1 LDRRKFLELALGA
14 GVMAAYPK
22 GTAASVPKISRN
34 EAFQTSSS
42 DDESLANYT
51 PEKHRPT
58 ALHKTNSETDIKT
71 DLEGFLE
78 ICNPTATEA
87 FTSILTQFEEASRL
101 IEKNIK
107 ANTIGRLNNE
117 ETIYSNADKWASAIT
132 AAPIW
137 VLSLASRTLGD
148 SITAGIELSKSDK
161 SSLSTMFAYNAQTFS
176 ITYIK
181 NFLVES
187 LRNSLI
193 EQMKLN
199 NELDPRRINAQAV
212 FKDLNQN
219 RDSLKIKFS
228 ENLQSI
234 YEIPKSFK
242 EASLDRKILDSGSI
256 GIGFLLSL
264 INTGLGK
271 FISSLGRQRIVGEN
285 ALRKELGSE
294 NYNKQAKIAV
304 TNAITYPSFNLI
316 NGICQELVKQ
326 TITLDSS
333 SQLAQTN
340 FRELIGNLSS
350 FLAYMFIKVPFQN
363 KLEHAMHKQI
373 KEQGEFRT
381 PLKEIAELMEP
392 SSQ

>member
-1 LDRRKFLELALGA
+1 LDRRKFLTLAGAA
-14 GVMAAYPK
+14 GVMAAYPRV
-22 GTAASVPKISRN
+22 TAASVPKISDN
-34 EAFQTSSS
+34 EEAFQTSDKSG
-42 DDESLANYT
+42 ANNT
-51 PEKHRPT
+51 PQKHRPR
-58 ALHKTNSETDIKT
+58 ALHEKALET
-71 DLEGFLE
+71 L
-78 ICNPTATEA
+78 NPTTTEA
-87 FTSILTQFEEASRL
+87 ATSIFSQFQEASLL

-107 ANTIGRLNNE
+107 ANTVGRLNKE
-117 ETIYSNADKWASAIT
+117 ETIYSNADKWASAT
-132 AAPIW
+132 MAAPIW
-137 VLSLASRTLGD
+137 ALSLASRTLGD

-242 EASLDRKILDSGSI
+242 ETSLDRKIFDSGSI
-256 GIGFLLSL
+256 VIGFLLSP

-271 FISSLGRQRIVGEN
+271 FASALGRQRIVGEN

-304 TNAITYPSFNLI
+304 ANAITYPFFNLI
-316 NGICQELVKQ
+316 NGICQELVKK

-350 FLAYMFIKVPFQN
+350 FFGYMTLKVPIQN
-363 KLEHAMHKQI
+363 ELEHAMHKQ
-373 KEQGEFRT
+373 EEFRT
-381 PLKEIAELMEP
+381 PFREIAVLMEP
-392 SSQ
+392 NK

>member
-1 LDRRKFLELALGA
+1 MKRRKFLELIAGA
-14 GVMAAYPK
+14 GAMAAYPR
-22 GTAASVPKISRN
+22 GTAASVPEIS
-34 EAFQTSSS
+34 QTSGKSG
-42 DDESLANYT
+42 ANNT
-51 PEKHRPT
+51 PKNHRPR
-58 ALHKTNSETDIKT
+58 ALHEKA
-71 DLEGFLE
+71 LE

-87 FTSILTQFEEASRL
+87 ATSIFSQFQEASLL

-107 ANTIGRLNNE
+107 ANEIGLLNQE
-117 ETIYSNADKWASAIT
+117 ETIYSNADKWASAT
-132 AAPIW
+132 MAAPIW
-137 VLSLASRTLGD
+137 ALSLASRTLGD

-199 NELDPRRINAQAV
+199 NELDPRHINAQAV

-228 ENLQSI
+228 KNLQSI
-234 YEIPKSFK
+234 CTIPESFSK
-242 EASLDRKILDSGSI
+242 ASTDRKILDSGSI
-256 GIGFLLSL
+256 GIGFLLSP

-271 FISSLGRQRIVGEN
+271 FITSLGRQRIVGEN
-285 ALRKELGSE
+285 ALRKELGSQ
-294 NYNKQAKIAV
+294 NHKKQAKIAV
-304 TNAITYPSFNLI
+304 ANAITYPLFNLI
-316 NGICQELVKQ
+316 NGICQELVKK
-326 TITLDSS
+326 TIRLDNS

-350 FLAYMFIKVPFQN
+350 FFGYMTLKVPIQN
-363 KLEHAMHKQI
+363 ELEHAMH
-373 KEQGEFRT
+373 EQEKFRT
-381 PLKEIAELMEP
+381 PFKEIAELMEP
-392 SSQ
+392 TSKKSPD

>member
-1 LDRRKFLELALGA
+1 LDRRKFLELAVGA

-22 GTAASVPKISRN
+22 GTAASVPNKISN
-34 EAFQTSSS
+34 NAEAFQTSS
-42 DDESLANYT
+42 DDESLANNT
-51 PEKHRPT
+51 RNQRPT
-58 ALHKTNSETDIKT
+58 ALHKTDHERI
-71 DLEGFLE
+71 LE

-87 FTSILTQFEEASRL
+87 ATSIFSQFQEASLL

-107 ANTIGRLNNE
+107 ANTIGRLNKE
-117 ETIYSNADKWASAIT
+117 ETIYSNADKWASAVT

-193 EQMKLN
+193 GQMELN
-199 NELDPRRINAQAV
+199 NELDPRHINAQAV
-212 FKDLNQN
+212 FEDLNQN
-219 RDSLKIKFS
+219 GDSLKIKFS

-234 YEIPKSFK
+234 SEIPKSFSK
-242 EASLDRKILDSGSI
+242 ASTNRKILDSGSI
-256 GIGFLLSL
+256 GIGFLLSP

-271 FISSLGRQRIVGEN
+271 FINSLSRQGIVGEN

-304 TNAITYPSFNLI
+304 ANAITYPFFNFI
-316 NGICQELVKQ
+316 NGICQELVKK
-326 TITLDSS
+326 TITLDNS

-340 FRELIGNLSS
+340 FRELVGNVSS
-350 FLAYMFIKVPFQN
+350 SLAYMILKVPMQN
-363 KLEHAMHKQI
+363 GLEHMMHKQ
-373 KEQGEFRT
+373 EQEKGELGSPF
-381 PLKEIAELMEP
+381 KEIAKLMEP
-392 SSQ
+392 I

>member
-1 LDRRKFLELALGA
+1 MDRRKFLTLAGAA
-14 GVMAAYPK
+14 GVMAAYPRV
-22 GTAASVPKISRN
+22 TAALGSEISDNYTATAKALREEMPN
-34 EAFQTSSS
+34 NGVNN
-42 DDESLANYT
+42 DDENAKIKSKQS
-51 PEKHRPT
+51 PHRPI
-58 ALHKTNSETDIKT
+58 ALHERVLET
-71 DLEGFLE
+71 L
-78 ICNPTATEA
+78 NPTVTEA
-87 FTSILTQFEEASRL
+87 ASSIFSQFKEASLL

-107 ANTIGRLNNE
+107 ANTVGHLNKE
-117 ETIYSNADKWASAIT
+117 ETIYSNADKWASAT
-132 AAPIW
+132 MAAPIW
-137 VLSLASRTLGD
+137 ALSLASRTLGD

-199 NELDPRRINAQAV
+199 NELDPRHINAQAV
-212 FKDLNQN
+212 FKDLNG
-219 RDSLKIKFS
+219 DSLKIKFS

-242 EASLDRKILDSGSI
+242 EASLDRKIFDSGSI
-256 GIGFLLSL
+256 GIGFLLSP

-271 FISSLGRQRIVGEN
+271 FINSLGRQRIVGEN

-304 TNAITYPSFNLI
+304 ANAITYPFFNLI
-316 NGICQELVKQ
+316 NGICQELVKK

-350 FLAYMFIKVPFQN
+350 FFGYMTLKVPIQN
-363 KLEHAMHKQI
+363 KLEHAMHKQE
-373 KEQGEFRT
+373 KFRT
-381 PLKEIAELMEP
+381 PFKEIAELMEP
-392 SSQ
+392 TSKKSLD

>member
-1 LDRRKFLELALGA
+1 LNRRKFLTLAGAA
-14 GVMAAYPK
+14 GVMAAYPRV
-22 GTAASVPKISRN
+22 TAALGSEISDNYTATAKALREEMPN
-34 EAFQTSSS
+34 NGVNN
-42 DDESLANYT
+42 DDENAKIKSKQS
-51 PEKHRPT
+51 PHRPI
-58 ALHKTNSETDIKT
+58 ALHERVLET
-71 DLEGFLE
+71 L
-78 ICNPTATEA
+78 NPTVTEA
-87 FTSILTQFEEASRL
+87 ASSIFSQFKEASLL

-107 ANTIGRLNNE
+107 ANTVGHLNKE
-117 ETIYSNADKWASAIT
+117 ETIYSNADKWASAT
-132 AAPIW
+132 MAAPIW
-137 VLSLASRTLGD
+137 ALSLASRTLGD

-161 SSLSTMFAYNAQTFS
+161 SSLSSMFAYNAQTFS

-187 LRNSLI
+187 LRNLLI

-212 FKDLNQN
+212 FEDLNG
-219 RDSLKIKFS
+219 DSLKIKFS

-234 YEIPKSFK
+234 SEIPKSFSK
-242 EASLDRKILDSGSI
+242 ASTNRKILDSGSI
-256 GIGFLLSL
+256 GIGFLLSP

-271 FISSLGRQRIVGEN
+271 FINSLGRQRIVGEN

-304 TNAITYPSFNLI
+304 ANAITYPFFNLI
-316 NGICQELVKQ
+316 NGICQELVKK

-350 FLAYMFIKVPFQN
+350 FFGYMTLKVPIQN
-363 KLEHAMHKQI
+363 KLEHAMHKQE
-373 KEQGEFRT
+373 KFRT
-381 PLKEIAELMEP
+381 PFKEIAELMEP
-392 SSQ
+392 TSKKSLD